1 MGSATFSGAQVQP
14 LELKQGDHIC
24 IVGNGL
30 AERMQHYGWLE
41 TSLHARFPEHELVI
55 RNLGYSGDE
64 IDGWQNPNHRLR
76 SMSFGSHDE
85 WLSGNAPVPQPGKLS
100 SRDKQGNKV
109 RENRFE
115 GTNTKADV
123 IFAFYGY
130 NESWAGEA
138 GLPQFKQNVDGF
150 IKQTLGQKYNGKS
163 APRLVLFSPIVHEFI
178 PSDPNL
184 PSKAEVDASN
194 VRLKAYSAAMGE
206 VAKANGVLFVDLFF
220 NTELWARRGR
230 RLTINGVHQND
241 FGDFVIASYTG
252 LAFFGKPKEP
262 LHYPNAQ
269 HAALLAAVRDKNFY
283 WFNRYRV
290 TDGFS
295 TYGDRAF
302 LKFSEGAGGYGD
314 GLSNYSV
321 GQRELD
327 VLDVMTSNRDK
338 VIWKVAGTLRVPSA
352 QSGDSSK
359 KNDTKKADS
368 NDSADG
374 TRSVP
379 ATLKADD
386 SNLPPFI
393 PVITNKPGELPG
405 GKHKFLSGQE
415 AISKMTVGKG
425 LKVELFADESMFPE
439 LVNPVQMA
447 FDTKGRLWVAAW
459 RTYPHWKPTE
469 PMDDKLLILED
480 TNGDGRADVCKTF
493 AGDLH
498 NPTGF
503 EFWNGGVFV
512 AQGPDVLFLK
522 DTNGDDKYDVKERV
536 IHGIDTADTHHTV
549 NSFTLDPGGALYMQE
564 GTFHHSQIETPWGSP
579 RRVANGAV
587 FRYEPRTQKT
597 DIYVTYGFANP
608 HGHVF
613 DKWGQDIVVDGTGAV
628 PYHGPLFSS
637 HLDYPHKHG
646 GTPTV
651 YKQRTRPC
659 SAIEILSSS
668 HFPEEF
674 RDNLLVLNVIGFQG
688 ILRYK
693 LHGSNGDRAFNGKP
707 KATASGASPNA
718 SASPVNAGASGLPLN
733 EDEGS
738 SLGAT
743 ELEPILFSSDPNF
756 RPADVEVGPDGAI
769 YFTDWQNPII
779 GHMQHNLRDP
789 SRDQEHGRV
798 YRVTH
803 EGGSLRSLK
812 PLPGLPINR
821 VLDQLFDPDDRVR
834 HRARIEL
841 SGRPA
846 AEVLGAANHYIEALD
861 KKAILKRP
869 SQAEI
874 EHRETEILWLH
885 QSHNVINT
893 TLLERVLSSNNPN
906 ARAAAVRVLAAWR
919 DDLLGLPGNL
929 PSGASVTDARDKS
942 HQRAIELLL
951 RAADDESS
959 RVRLM
964 AIWAASFIPKAEAY
978 EVLLVAREQAMDA
991 PLTHLSNEVAR
1002 TLQPLYDEAKKT
1014 GRDVV
1019 FKTDAGRRHVL
1030 KGLSNDELLNEFR
1043 RMGTPA
1049 RLPIDSN
1056 DPNKTAKSGHPPR
1069 LIAVELLYR
1078 SGLRDEQRREV
1089 VKGLAQLEKVSELQV
1104 LIAAINA
1111 LDAPKVAGT
1120 FHVPSAGSTETTN
1133 AGSKRLNGTWNV
1145 PATVEQSVIFDL
1157 VRQLTS
1163 CDATELTAAR
1173 AELEKLATSAKQ
1185 PIFRQIGYV
1194 SLINVD
1200 GKVEAAWQLASAEPK
1215 RVVDFAN
1222 ALPLVSDASVRA
1234 TLYERLLPLLKR
1246 DQTKKSKGTD
1256 ARFVRIEL
1264 PGKGTLTLAEVEVY
1278 VDGANVARRG
1288 KATQKN
1294 TGYGGD
1300 AFRAIDGNKSASY
1313 GDGGQTHTEENTDN
1327 PFWEVDLGDDQP
1339 IEQIVIYNRAD
1350 GLSDR
1355 LSNFTL
1361 KVLDAQR
1368 GEVFKQ
1374 ERLPA
1379 PEVKSSFAIEGGGK
1393 ESLVR
1398 RAVMQALTTVRGQE
1412 LKTFQTLKPFV
1423 IENDERLA
1431 AIRAMQRIPR
1441 ASWPKE
1447 DAPALIEVLL
1457 ASIRKAP
1464 ANERTS
1470 PALLDQFEFADA
1482 LSSLLPPEQ
1491 AKLTRKQLGELGV
1504 RVIKIGTVFEKMSF
1518 DKEIVAVQAGK
1529 PVEFVLENSDLMPH
1543 NFVILQPG
1551 SLEEVGLQA
1560 EASAQQPAF
1569 AAAGFVPSSP
1579 KVLAKSSLLQPRDSQ
1594 KLSFNVPAQPG
1605 VYPFVCTYP
1614 GHWRRMFG
1622 ALYVVADLDEY
1633 LANPDGYLA
1642 TAKLQPVDALLK
1654 NNRPR
1659 TEWKFEDFAQAAEAL
1674 DHAAMG
1680 HQHGDDHAKRS
1691 FGNGKQLFTVANC
1704 SACHKV
1710 GDTGKEFG
1718 PDLTKL
1724 DAKLKPSDILKD
1736 ILDPSLR
1743 LNEKFQSNII
1753 ELQDGKVVQGIVI
1766 EESGDIIKLVEN
1778 PLIKPD
1784 PILIKR
1790 NDVAARVRSKVSI
1803 MPKGLLDKL
1812 TRDEILDLVSFVA
1825 SRNNKGAA
1833 IFKGGHQH

>member
-1 MGSATFSGAQVQP
+1 MLKTFCVGVCVVLSTFMA
-14 LELKQGDHIC
+14 LAADELVLKKGDHIC
-24 IVGNGL
+24 FVGNGL
-30 AERMQHYGWLE
+30 AERMQHFGWLE
-41 TSLHARFPEHELVI
+41 TLLHARFPEHELVI

-100 SRDKQGNKV
+100 SRDREGNRV

-115 GTNTKADV
+115 LTNTKADV

-138 GLPQFKQNVDGF
+138 GLPQFKQNVEGF
-150 IKQTLGQKYNGKS
+150 IKHTLSQKYNGKS
-163 APRLVLFSPIVHEFI
+163 APQLVLFSPIAHEFI
-178 PSDPNL
+178 AGDPNL
-184 PSKAEVDASN
+184 PSQSEIEISN
-194 VRLKAYSAAMGE
+194 GRLKAYSAAMGE
-206 VAKANGVLFVDLFF
+206 VAKANGVRFVDLFTPTM
-220 NTELWARRGR
+220 NARRYLSELPLGR
-230 RLTINGVHQND
+230 AFTALQRVETKTPAFVPTGDFQWTINGVHINEV
-241 FGDFVIASYTG
+241 GDLLVSS
-252 LAFFGKPKEP
+252 LAFRG
-262 LHYPNAQ
+262 LLGDAAYQPNRGDAR
-269 HAALLAAVRDKNFY
+269 LNAAVIDKNFY

-302 LKFSEGAGGYGD
+302 LKFTEGPGGYGD

-327 VLDVMTSNRDK
+327 VLDQMTSNRDQ
-338 VIWKVAGTLRVPSA
+338 VIRKFAKGQGAKP
-352 QSGDSSK
+352 
-359 KNDTKKADS
+359 
-368 NDSADG
+368 
-374 TRSVP
+374 
-379 ATLKADD
+379 DD
-386 SNLPPFI
+386 SKVSPFI
-393 PVITNKPGELPG
+393 PVISNKPGELPG
-405 GKHKFLSGQE
+405 GKHKFLSGEE

-425 LKVELFADESMFPE
+425 LKVTLFADEAMFPE

-469 PMDDKLLILED
+469 PMNDKLLILED

-493 AGDLH
+493 AGDIH

-503 EFWNGGVFV
+503 EFWNGGVLV

-522 DTNGDDKYDVKERV
+522 DTDGDDKYDIKERV
-536 IHGIDTADTHHTV
+536 LHGFDTADTHHTI

-564 GTFHHSQIETPWGSP
+564 GTFHHSQIETPWGPP

-597 DIYVTYGFANP
+597 DVYVSYGFANP

-628 PYHGPLFSS
+628 PYHAPLFSS

-693 LHGSNGDRAFNGKP
+693 LHGSNGDRPAAGSDAIRP
-707 KATASGASPNA
+707 RSPN
-718 SASPVNAGASGLPLN
+718 SPMNPMGRTGPLGRMEEAGSETNP
-733 EDEGS
+733 GS

-803 EGGSLRSLK
+803 DGGKLTPKQDLTKTPIPSLVD
-812 PLPGLPINR
+812 GLA
-821 VLDQLFDPDDRVR
+821 DPDDRRR
-834 HRARIEL
+834 HLRRIEL
-841 SGRPA
+841 SSRPTDEVIKVANEWLKVMSSEAIIENPAIKKMPKLIRA
-846 AEVLGAANHYIEALD
+846 AL
-861 KKAILKRP
+861 
-869 SQAEI
+869 I
-874 EHRETEILWLH
+874 EHSVLEVLWLH
-885 QSHNVINT
+885 QAHNRINLQ
-893 TLLERVLSSNNPN
+893 LLERVLSSNNAD
-906 ARAAAVRVLAAWR
+906 ARAAGLRVLAAWR

-929 PSGASVTDARDKS
+929 PSGASITDARDKS
-942 HQRAIELLL
+942 HQRAIEFLL
-951 RAADDESS
+951 RAAADDSA

-964 AIWAASFIPKAEAY
+964 AIWAASFIPKGEAY
-978 EVLLVAREQAMDA
+978 EVLLVAREHAMDA

-1002 TLQPLYDEAKKT
+1002 TLQPLFDEAAKA
-1014 GRDVV
+1014 GRAVV

-1030 KGLSNDELLNEFR
+1030 KGLSNESLLKE
-1043 RMGTPA
+1043 
-1049 RLPIDSN
+1049 
-1056 DPNKTAKSGHPPR
+1056 PR
-1069 LIAVELLYR
+1069 DRIVLVEMLYR
-1078 SGLRDEQRREV
+1078 SGLSDAQRRDA
-1089 VKGLAQLEKVSELQV
+1089 VKALAQIEKVSELQV

-1111 LDAPKVAGT
+1111 LDGGGSRSRETSDSVARLVGSLT
-1120 FHVPSAGSTETTN
+1120 TSAT
-1133 AGSKRLNGTWNV
+1133 KK
-1145 PATVEQSVIFDL
+1145 VEQSVIFDL

-1163 CDATELTAAR
+1163 RSATELTLAR

-1194 SLINVD
+1194 SLIAVD
-1200 GKVEAAWQLASAEPK
+1200 GHVDAAWKLANAEPR

-1246 DQTKKSKGTD
+1246 DPAAKSKGTEG
-1256 ARFVRIEL
+1256 RFVRVEL
-1264 PGKGTLTLAEVEVY
+1264 PGRGTLTLAEVEVY
-1278 VDGANVARRG
+1278 SDGVNVARRG
-1288 KATQKN
+1288 KASQKN
-1294 TGYGGD
+1294 TAHGGD
-1300 AFRAIDGNKSASY
+1300 AARAIDGNKSGTY
-1313 GDGGQTHTEENTDN
+1313 GDGGQTHTEENTEN
-1327 PFWEVDLGDDQP
+1327 PFWEVDLGDEQP
-1339 IEQIVIYNRAD
+1339 IEQIVIFNRVE
-1350 GLSDR
+1350 SDLGNR
-1355 LSNFTL
+1355 LSGFTL
-1361 KVLDAQR
+1361 KVLDANR
-1368 GEVFKQ
+1368 AEVFKQ

-1379 PEVKSSFAIEGGGK
+1379 PAEKAAIALEGGGK
-1393 ESLVR
+1393 DSLVR

-1423 IENDERLA
+1423 IENDDRLA
-1431 AIRAMQRIPR
+1431 AIRALQRIPR
-1441 ASWPKE
+1441 SSWPKE
-1447 DAPALIEVLL
+1447 DAPALVAVLL
-1457 ASIRKAP
+1457 ESIKKAP
-1464 ANERTS
+1464 ADQRTS

-1482 LSSLLPPEQ
+1482 LSSLLHPEQ
-1491 AKLTRKQLGELGV
+1491 AKQIRKQLGELGV
-1504 RVIKIGTVFEKMSF
+1504 RVIKIGTVFEKMSY

-1551 SLEEVGLQA
+1551 SLEEIGLQA
-1560 EASAQQPAF
+1560 EANAQQPAF

-1579 KVLAKSSLLQPRDSQ
+1579 KVLAKSTLLQPRDSQ
-1594 KLSFNVPAQPG
+1594 KLSFNVPTQPG

-1633 LANPDGYLA
+1633 LANPDAYLA
-1642 TAKLQPVDALLK
+1642 AAKVQPIDAQLK

-1680 HQHGDDHAKRS
+1680 HHHGDDHAKRS
-1691 FGNGKQLFTVANC
+1691 FGNGKQLFAVANC
-1704 SACHKV
+1704 IACHKI
-1710 GDTGKEFG
+1710 GDVGKEFG

-1753 ELQDGKVVQGIVI
+1753 ELQDGKVVQGIVV

-1778 PLIKPD
+1778 PLIKTE

-1812 TRDEILDLVSFVA
+1812 TRDEILDLVSYVA
-1825 SRNNKGAA
+1825 SRNNKDAA
-1833 IFKGGHQH
+1833 IFKGGHAH